1 MTPLKSSLARALF
14 LAAHLSAQTPAAPP
28 VLDPPKDV
36 KTVGSGLTFLVYPT
50 QPSQINAN
58 NSTGYIPFAEL
69 IKLKPARA
77 PKTVYTISTWE
88 KPSDQNGIVM
98 GYLKIDKPG
107 LYGFRTESGY
117 DRNELLIDD
126 TIVCKMFDGENK
138 GEVVTL
144 AKGLHSIASV
154 GYAVT
159 TSKVTVQ
166 WMPPG
171 ETAWTDIPKSLF
183 THAAFTPPK

>member
-1 MTPLKSSLARALF
+1 MPPLKAALAFAF
-14 LAAHLSAQTPAAPP
+14 LLASPLGAQTPVTPP
-28 VLDPPKDV
+28 VLEPPKDA
-36 KTVGSGLTFLVYPT
+36 KTVGAGLTFIVYPT

-58 NSTGYIPFAEL
+58 NSTGYIPFDEL

-77 PKTVYTISTWE
+77 PKTVQTLSTWE

-117 DRNELLIDD
+117 DRNELLIDG
-126 TIVCKMFDGENK
+126 TIVCKIFDGENR
-138 GEVVTL
+138 GELANL

-159 TSKVTVQ
+159 TGKVTVQ

-171 ETAWTDIPKSLF
+171 QTEWTDIPKSLF
-183 THAAFTPPK
+183 SRAAFTSPK